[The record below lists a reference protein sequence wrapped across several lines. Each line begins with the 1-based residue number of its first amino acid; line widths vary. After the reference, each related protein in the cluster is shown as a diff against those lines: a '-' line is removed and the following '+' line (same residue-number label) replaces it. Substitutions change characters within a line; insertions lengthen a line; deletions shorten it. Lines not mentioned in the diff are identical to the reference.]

1 MDLPVGG
8 PGNPRPPEDEELGL
22 LLPAKLEDEGP
33 PLTPLELLPAKPEEE
48 GPLRISRSS
57 LSLSLSGAPP
67 PPLEGP
73 GTGGS
78 S

>member
-22 LLPAKLEDEGP
+22 LLPAKLEAEGP
-33 PLTPLELLPAKPEEE
+33 PTPLELLLAKPEDE

-57 LSLSLSGAPP
+57 LSRSLSGAPPP